1 MTDEQA
7 LALARLMRGRT
18 NSNVSIVHGRFDLPA
33 GYLLVT
39 FVLGGFTCGIA
50 PDGSVS
56 S

>member
-1 MTDEQA
+1 MTEQQA
-7 LALARLMRGRT
+7 LALARLMHGRP
-18 NSNVSIVHGRFDLPA
+18 NSNVSIAREPFDLPA

-39 FVLGGFTCGIA
+39 FVVGGFTCGIA

>member
-1 MTDEQA
+1 MTNPQA
-7 LALARLMRGRT
+7 LALARLMRSRLD
-18 NSNVSIVHGRFDLPA
+18 SNVSIARAPFDLPA
-33 GYLLVT
+33 GYILAM